1 MAPEDDEPP
10 VQLLQRVREAQVVFA
25 TDRAPAS
32 EFFWRGYGS
41 RRQYAAVRH
50 GKTRNLHVL
59 GFHPFLW
66 AAQQQRSFHRRL
78 ADYGEEANGREGQS
92 HQG

>member
-1 MAPEDDEPP
+1 VAPEDDEPP

-41 RRQYAAVRH
+41 RQQYAAVRH

-66 AAQQQRSFHRRL
+66 AAQQQRSFHRL